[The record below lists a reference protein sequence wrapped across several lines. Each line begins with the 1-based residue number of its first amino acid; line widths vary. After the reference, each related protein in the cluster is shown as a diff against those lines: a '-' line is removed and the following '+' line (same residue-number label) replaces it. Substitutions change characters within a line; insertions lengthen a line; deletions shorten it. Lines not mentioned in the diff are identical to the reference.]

1 MHDIGLWEAI
11 RLWFSGERLDS
22 YSMLSISFLVW
33 GRIGKV
39 ASIIGGLV
47 VILDFV
53 GEQRLR
59 DWGTTLQDQPLRRL
73 FTRIGESWLA
83 AGVVLLAI
91 TQIATVVDRYMGGPI
106 RSLVEPVSG
115 PISRN
120 VAGWRAWAAVAIVVA
135 LALGASQAREQGWHR
150 TGRMLTWSWRLSA
163 GLVGL
168 AFLVEAI
175 DGILGLVAILLI
187 WGVAIWLLARLVDAT
202 IYALNPLVIKPIA
215 WSLARESPG
224 QPIRWA
230 GFLMLLVG
238 QMLDLLAS

>member
-1 MHDIGLWEAI
+1 MHDISLWEAI
-11 RLWFSGERLDS
+11 QLWFSGERLDS

-53 GEQRLR
+53 GEERLR
-59 DWGTTLQDQPLRRL
+59 EWGTRLEDQPLRRL

-83 AGVVLLAI
+83 AGIVLLALSR
-91 TQIATVVDRYMGGPI
+91 IATLVDRYMGGPI
-106 RSLVEPVSG
+106 RSFVDPVSG

-120 VAGWRAWAAVAIVVA
+120 FVGWRAWAALAIVVA
-135 LALGASQAREQGWHR
+135 LALGASKTRARGWHR
-150 TGRMLTWSWRLSA
+150 SGRLLTWSWRLAA

-175 DGILGLVAILLI
+175 DGILGLVAIVLI

-230 GFLMLLVG
+230 GFLILIVG